1 MEKKKIFTIRRL
13 IVTLFLII
21 FAITAYVSYRGNYL
35 EFKELGDNYLKT
47 FLTKQK
53 YQYNVMIFNF
63 IFVFLIMYFSG
74 RRIKKGLKTFF
85 EQEKKEIPRLPNKS
99 IALVIASIESI
110 IVTKLFTPNI
120 ILLMS
125 NTAVGETDPVFG
137 LDISFFMFLEP
148 LIKMGI
154 IYLITLLVAI
164 IIYSFGYYVVV
175 FNKYFDGIDKETLKN
190 SPMMKTIYRNIKLIV
205 ICIASF
211 IVICSLDIVFDNF
224 LTTDNNIKL
233 AGAGIVDRT
242 IKYWGNIILA
252 IILLIAVFKALNSF
266 KKGKQTK
273 ILKDLAIVP
282 IYLVAMFVVMIVFDF
297 AFVRPN
303 RFDKEKKYIE
313 ANIYSTKK
321 AYAIDCNIET
331 IDYSGTITADE
342 VQDNKSILDST
353 VIVDKNIVLRYLNEN
368 QTGTGYYTYKTAKLS
383 SYNIDGEKKPVYVT
397 PREIV
402 NNKRTY
408 DSKTYEYTHGYGL
421 VFTDATNYTEDG
433 KVQYI
438 QNDISGED
446 AKIKINKP
454 QIYYGLETNGM
465 VITNAKNKK
474 EFDYSDGKQ
483 DYETTYEGN
492 SGLSLGFIDRLILG
506 LKQKNINIAFSGSNS
521 KNSKALINRN
531 VIKRAK
537 MALPDV
543 VYDSE
548 PYTVVDK
555 QGNIYWVIDAY
566 TISSSYPYSTYTEIQ
581 YDNQK
586 KGINYIRN
594 SIKVITNA
602 YTGEMRFYITDRTD
616 AIAMAYRKVYPELFQ
631 DLNAQIPEEIKEQFI
646 YPELL
651 YKVQSGVLEEYHNTK
666 ADVLYRSDDT
676 WEKSTYKNSQSNN
689 KTKNAM
695 EAYYTLVN
703 IDNEEKMGLIQ
714 FYSQKGKQSL
724 NSYLIG
730 TIEQGKNKLY
740 LRTFKADTSILGPTQ
755 LDAQIALDKEIQ
767 KQIDGLNVTG
777 AKVTKE
783 MTVVP
788 VGNTVLYIEPIYQT
802 LINESNLPVL
812 KKVIVASGNKLTI
825 GNNLQEAIEQL
836 ISQSAVSIDVHTTE
850 DLDGILDSIIKAN
863 GNLSESLKSNNWEL
877 MGGDIQKLQELI
889 NSLEKQLEKDKKE
902 KENTTN
908 ETSNNTIVD
917 GNIIENILNN

>member
-1 MEKKKIFTIRRL
+1 MEKKKVFTVRRL
-13 IVTLFLII
+13 LVII
-21 FAITAYVSYRGNYL
+21 FLVLFAIMAYVNFRASYL
-35 EFKELGDNYLKT
+35 EFKELGENYLKT

-74 RRIKKGLKTFF
+74 RRIKKGLRTFF
-85 EQEKKEIPRLPNKS
+85 EQEKKEMPRLPNKS
-99 IALVIASIESI
+99 IALVVASIESL
-110 IVTKLFTPNI
+110 IVTKIFTPNI

-125 NTAVGETDPVFG
+125 NTAVGEADPVFG
-137 LDISFFMFLEP
+137 LDISFFMFIEP

-154 IYLITLLVAI
+154 MYLICLLIATIV
-164 IIYSFGYYVVV
+164 YTFGYYVIV
-175 FNKYFDGIDKETLKN
+175 FNNFFDGIDRETLKN
-190 SPMMKTIYRNIKLIV
+190 SPMMKTIYRNIKLIAF
-205 ICIASF
+205 CLSSF
-211 IVICSLDIVFDNF
+211 IVISSLDIVFDNF

-242 IKYWGNIILA
+242 IKIWGNIILSV
-252 IILLIAVFKALNSF
+252 ILLIAVFKALNSL
-266 KKGKQTK
+266 KRGKQTK
-273 ILKDLAIVP
+273 VLKDLAIVP
-282 IYLVAMFVVMIVFDF
+282 IYLVALFIVMTVFSF

-321 AYAIDCNIET
+321 AYAIDCNVET
-331 IDYSGTITADE
+331 IDYSGTITANE
-342 VQDNKSILDST
+342 VQKNESIIDNT
-353 VIVDKNIVLRYLNEN
+353 VIVDKNIVLKYLNEN

-383 SYNIDGEKKPVYVT
+383 NYNIDGEKKLVFVT

-402 NNKRTY
+402 NNKRTF

-421 VFTDATNYTEDG
+421 VFTDATNYTEEG
-433 KVQYI
+433 RVQYI
-438 QNDISGED
+438 QNDISGDDE
-446 AKIKINKP
+446 KITINKP

-465 VITNAKNKK
+465 VITNTNDKK

-492 SGLSLGFIDRLILG
+492 SGLSLNFIDRLILG
-506 LKQKNINIAFSGSNS
+506 LKQKNINIAFSDANS
-521 KNSKALINRN
+521 KNSKVLINRN
-531 VIKRAK
+531 ILKRAK

-543 VYDSE
+543 VYDSD

-555 QGNIYWVIDAY
+555 EGNIYWVIDAY

-602 YTGEMRFYITDRTD
+602 YTGEMKFYITDRTD
-616 AIAMAYRKVYPELFQ
+616 TIAMAYRKVYPELFQ
-631 DLNAQIPEEIKEQFI
+631 DLNEQISDEIKEQFI

-651 YKVQSGVLEEYHNTK
+651 YKVQSGLLEEYHNTK

-676 WEKSTYKNSQSNN
+676 WEKSTYKNSQSSN
-689 KTKNAM
+689 KAKNTT
-695 EAYYTLVN
+695 EAYYTVVN

-714 FYSQKGKQSL
+714 FYSQKGKQSI

-730 TIEQGKNKLY
+730 TVEQGKNKLH
-740 LRTFKADTSILGPTQ
+740 LRTFKSDTSILGPTQ
-755 LDAQIALDKEIQ
+755 LDAQIALDENIQ

-777 AKVTKE
+777 AKITKE
-783 MTVVP
+783 MIVVP
-788 VGNTVLYIEPIYQT
+788 IENTVLYIEPIYQT

-836 ISQSAVSIDVHTTE
+836 ISQSAASIDVNTTE
-850 DLDGILDSIIKAN
+850 DLEGILDSIIKAN

-877 MGGDIQKLQELI
+877 MGSDIQKLQELI
-889 NSLEKQLEKDKKE
+889 NSLERQLEEEKKE
-902 KENTTN
+902 KENMTN
-908 ETSNNTIVD
+908 EISNNTT
-917 GNIIENILNN
+917 IENTVVE

>member
-13 IVTLFLII
+13 IVATFLII
-21 FAITAYVSYRGNYL
+21 FAFGAYVSFRGSYL
-35 EFKELGDNYLKT
+35 EFKELGENYLKT

-99 IALVIASIESI
+99 IALVVASIESL
-110 IVTKLFTPNI
+110 IVTKIFMPNI

-125 NTAVGETDPVFG
+125 NTVVGESDPVFG

-154 IYLITLLVAI
+154 IYLITILVAI
-164 IIYSFGYYVVV
+164 IIYAFGYYVIV
-175 FNKYFDGIDKETLKN
+175 FNKYFDGIDKETLKS
-190 SPMMKTIYRNIKLIV
+190 SPMMKTIYRNIKLIT
-205 ICIASF
+205 ICISAF
-211 IVICSLDIVFDNF
+211 IIVCSVDIVFDNF

-252 IILLIAVFKALNSF
+252 LILLIAVFKALRSL
-266 KKGKQTK
+266 KKEKQTK
-273 ILKDLAIVP
+273 VLKDLAIVP

-321 AYAIDCNIET
+321 AYAIDCNNET

-342 VQDNKSILDST
+342 VQENKSILDST
-353 VIVDKNIVLRYLNEN
+353 VIVDKNIVLRYLNES

-383 SYNIDGEKKPVYVT
+383 NYNIDGENKLVYVT

-408 DSKTYEYTHGYGL
+408 NSKTYEYTHGYGL
-421 VFTDATNYTEDG
+421 VFTDATNYTEEG

-438 QNDISGED
+438 QNDISGKD
-446 AKIKINKP
+446 AKIAINKP
-454 QIYYGLETNGM
+454 QIYYGLETNGI
-465 VITNAKNKK
+465 VITNANGKK

-483 DYETTYEGN
+483 EYETTYEGN

-506 LKQKNINIAFSGSNS
+506 LKQKNINIAFSGANSN
-521 KNSKALINRN
+521 NSRILINRN

-543 VYDSE
+543 IYDNE

-602 YTGEMRFYITDRTD
+602 YTGEMKFYITDRTD
-616 AIAMAYRKVYPELFQ
+616 AIAMAYRKVYPALFQ
-631 DLNAQIPEEIKEQFI
+631 DIDAQIPEEIKEQFV

-651 YKVQSGVLEEYHNTK
+651 YRVQSGLLEEYHNTK
-666 ADVLYRSDDT
+666 ADVLFRSDDT

-689 KTKNAM
+689 KTKNNR

-703 IDNEEKMGLIQ
+703 VDNDEKMGLIQ
-714 FYSQKGKQSL
+714 FYSQKGKQSI

-730 TIEQGKNKLY
+730 TIDQGKNKLH
-740 LRTFKADTSILGPTQ
+740 LRTFKSDTSILGPTQ
-755 LDAQIALDKEIQ
+755 LDAQITLDEEIQ
-767 KQIDGLNVTG
+767 KQIDSLNVTG

-783 MTVVP
+783 MIVVP
-788 VGNTVLYIEPIYQT
+788 VGNTVIYIEPIYQT

-825 GNNLQEAIEQL
+825 GNNLQEALEQL
-836 ISQSAVSIDVHTTE
+836 ISQSAVSIDVNTTE
-850 DLDGILDSIIKAN
+850 DLYGILDSIIKAN

-877 MGGDIQKLQELI
+877 MGSDIQKLQELI
-889 NSLEKQLEKDKKE
+889 NSLERQLEEEKKE
-902 KENTTN
+902 KNNTTN
-908 ETSNNTIVD
+908 ETGNNTVVD
-917 GNIIENILNN
+917 ENVIDSTLRN